1 MMETMGE
8 AMVTVMRCES
18 DETRARLAATLH
30 RDGMRP
36 VLVHCATSA
45 SADAVVSLLALRPD
59 APTVRRSPDAESV
72 ADFKAAIAAAPDTIH
87 VYYEQVCDVCGAL
100 PPLFHTSVRAGFFC
114 RPCAEAIICGGDT
127 KIAGRA

>member
-1 MMETMGE
+1 MKTMGE

-18 DETRARLAATLH
+18 DEMRARMAMTLH
-30 RDGMRP
+30 RDGLHP
-36 VLVHCATSA
+36 VLVHCTSSA
-45 SADAVVSLLALRPD
+45 SADAVALLLRSGLD

-72 ADFKAAIAAAPDTIH
+72 TDFKAAIARSPKTIH

-127 KIAGRA
+127 KTAGHA